1 MFGFQG
7 GERPDILTR
16 KKGYRQDAKDR
27 WGFLTHFDLS
37 TIKNEAQLATM
48 VQGRSSLPEAEA
60 KSDVQAW
67 MQGKQF
73 T

>member
-7 GERPDILTR
+7 GENDETVLR
-16 KKGYRQDAKDR
+16 KKGYMQDARSR

-37 TIKNEAQLATM
+37 TIKNELQLSTIVKDRSGVTDTQAQ
-48 VQGRSSLPEAEA
+48 E
-60 KSDVQAW
+60 DVRAW

-73 T
+73 

>member
-7 GERPDILTR
+7 GESPDTVAR
-16 KKGYRQDAKDR
+16 KKGYMQAAQQR
-27 WGFLTHFDLS
+27 WGFMTNFDLS
-37 TIKNEAQLATM
+37 TIKNDVQLSCM
-48 VQGRSSLPEAEA
+48 VKERSGISEVQA

-73 T
+73 